1 MEKKESVKR
10 HRKWKKG
17 QGLFRESV
25 LSLSPY
31 LPLSHSVQHTTKETN
46 KQKTDHQKKNPL
58 NLKLA
63 QALYGVNRSACSE
76 SLRLL
81 LSPSHV
87 DDMFTQFHA
96 SDSTPSFANYQSSRC
111 FRAETDG
118 VEVPPSFTLRFYPG
132 ELCSSGNDNAVI
144 SLM

>member
-1 MEKKESVKR
+1 MLR
-10 HRKWKKG
+10 DTGNGRKDRVCSERVFCHF
-17 QGLFRESV
+17 LPIS
-25 LSLSPY
+25 LSLILYNIQQRRP
-31 LPLSHSVQHTTKETN
+31 TN
-46 KQKTDHQKKNPL
+46 KRLITRKKTPL